1 MRNEVEETRS
11 EVNRSKTT
19 NREEAAIAV
28 MERDCNYQCHKIR
41 KRYWPLLFLIKGTCC
56 GDCC

>member
-28 MERDCNYQCHKIR
+28 MERDQCHKIR

>member
-11 EVNRSKTT
+11 EVNRSNTT

-28 MERDCNYQCHKIR
+28 MERECSATIILIR
-41 KRYWPLLFLIKGTCC
+41 RDIGHCFFFFN
-56 GDCC
+56 

>member
-11 EVNRSKTT
+11 EVNRSKMT

-28 MERDCNYQCHKIR
+28 MERDCNYQCILYERDIGHC
-41 KRYWPLLFLIKGTCC
+41 FF
-56 GDCC
+56 